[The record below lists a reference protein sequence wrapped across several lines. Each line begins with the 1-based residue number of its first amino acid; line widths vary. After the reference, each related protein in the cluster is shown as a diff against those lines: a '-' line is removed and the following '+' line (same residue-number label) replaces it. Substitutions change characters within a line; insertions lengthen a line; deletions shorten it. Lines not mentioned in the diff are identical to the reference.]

1 MRMSCIVKEIM
12 SNTQLQNIA
21 IHKLDHGE
29 GERLHILSSQMRL
42 FKPIDDNLCIMMVKR
57 LEKGV

>member
-1 MRMSCIVKEIM
+1 M